1 MYNDKPDSGEVN
13 KLFELIKKKPEISN
27 RRIKFY
33 VCPEELCYN
42 ILLVRYL
49 GTGIQL
55 IYPIIDKGLQIM
67 SVQRI

>member
-1 MYNDKPDSGEVN
+1 MSVRKNYAII
-13 KLFELIKKKPEISN
+13 F
-27 RRIKFY
+27 
-33 VCPEELCYN
+33 
-42 ILLVRYL
+42 LLVRYL